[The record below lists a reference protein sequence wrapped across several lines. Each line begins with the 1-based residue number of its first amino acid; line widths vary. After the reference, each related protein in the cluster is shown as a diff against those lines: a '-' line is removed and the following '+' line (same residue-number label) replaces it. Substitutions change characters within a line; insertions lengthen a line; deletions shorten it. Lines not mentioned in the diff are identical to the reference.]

1 MIDTITIMTKK
12 TIVGQEN
19 GLTIEYNSSTYNNVT
34 ITYDTGNKQYNIS
47 KAYSNQSGLYTLDY
61 WRDITFVT
69 FSPAKVLSK
78 DSVNYPLITSPKQLK
93 DAFNVVWESA
103 EQEGIY
109 LPNYT
114 SSSVKISKLHITKDI
129 ILDNPFDKYLPC
141 LDMLVSPY
149 KKLNTFNTTRYWQNK
164 QNAICIYDKSKQM
177 EEVYNYFDVPDNT
190 VRVEYRIEKTKK
202 IKGLF
207 EINSIPYLLNNW
219 DILNQVFTKEMTRL
233 YEPIINTN
241 TYLDETDYFKE
252 VYGKKYMNE
261 YIKWLGLK
269 DLFTKVGLNGIK
281 SILKTQGFSRQ
292 YISTKLKEFR
302 TLINTIPS
310 GNIHTK
316 LYSEFRTK
324 LLE

>member
-1 MIDTITIMTKK
+1 VK
-12 TIVGQEN
+12 
-19 GLTIEYNSSTYNNVT
+19 
-34 ITYDTGNKQYNIS
+34 
-47 KAYSNQSGLYTLDY
+47 
-61 WRDITFVT
+61 

-78 DSVNYPLITSPKQLK
+78 DSVNYPVITSPMQLE

-129 ILDNPFDKYLPC
+129 ILDNPFDEYLPC
-141 LDMLVSPY
+141 LDTLVSPY
-149 KKLNTFNTTRYWQNK
+149 KKLNTFKTTRYWQNK

-177 EEVYNYFDVPDNT
+177 EEVYNYMDVPDNT
-190 VRVEYRIEKTKK
+190 VRVEYRIEKTTK
-202 IKGLF
+202 IKGLLDT
-207 EINSIPYLLNNW
+207 NSIPNLLNNW
-219 DILNQVFTKEMTRL
+219 DILNQVFTKELTRL

-241 TYLDETDYFKE
+241 KYLDETDYFKAT
-252 VYGKKYMNE
+252 YGRKYMNE
-261 YIKWLGLK
+261 YIKWLGLR
-269 DLFTKVGLNGIK
+269 DLYTKVGLIGVN

-292 YISTKLKEFR
+292 YIYSKMKEFR
-302 TLINTIPS
+302 TLVNTIPV
-310 GNIHTK
+310 GNNHTK